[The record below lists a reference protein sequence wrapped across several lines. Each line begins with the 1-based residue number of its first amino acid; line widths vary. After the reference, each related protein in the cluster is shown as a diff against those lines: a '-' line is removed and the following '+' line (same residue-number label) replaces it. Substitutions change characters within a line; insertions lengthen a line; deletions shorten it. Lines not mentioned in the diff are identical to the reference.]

1 MATTIPIRVTRRRMT
16 TDPALLLHQWL
27 SPSFPVGAFSY
38 SHGLEQAV
46 AEGAIHDAASAQDW
60 IGTALEHGAG
70 LSDAI
75 LLAAAWRRGGGALD
89 ELTELAR
96 AFVPSA
102 ERLAEAD
109 RMGAALASALRA
121 LHGHDLPDAPYPVVL
136 GRAARLS
143 DVPLPLTLRLSLQA
157 FAANLVSAAIRLVP
171 LGQTEGQAITLALA
185 PLIEELAEEA
195 APGDID
201 RIGTCAFAL
210 DIASMRHETLTT
222 RLFQS

>member
-1 MATTIPIRVTRRRMT
+1 MT

-38 SHGLEQAV
+38 SHGLETAV
-46 AEGAIHDAASAQDW
+46 AEGQVRDAVTAQEW
-60 IGTALEHGAG
+60 IVTALDHGAG

-75 LLAAAWRRGGGALD
+75 LLAAAWRAETA
-89 ELTELAR
+89 ELPELVALAR
-96 AFVPSA
+96 ALAPSA

-109 RMGAALASALRA
+109 RMGAALATALRS

-143 DVPLPLTLRLSLQA
+143 DIPLPLTLRLSIQA

-171 LGQTEGQAITLALA
+171 LGQTEGQGITLALA
-185 PLIEELAEEA
+185 PRIEELAEEA
-195 APGDID
+195 LPGETD
-201 RIGTCAFAL
+201 RIGTAAFAL